1 MISFHDKKRQANK
14 KIDWESETTN
24 CGPTKCT
31 RIHCLAGPLVEDDTL
46 YIYVHSRLVV
56 TTLAEYPYEDLSIT
70 SRMVARVRSLPHGV
84 SPAYLPVRVLD
95 VTTPVSPAKSLDETP
110 QVPWWVIVLA
120 TLAGI
125 LILLLIIL
133 ILWKCGYFKRNRPEQ
148 HTGNSEDAQPLNPP
162 SGRNNHNGV
171 NGHNYNLYTRPYYP
185 GDEAL

>member
-1 MISFHDKKRQANK
+1 HLHSC
-14 KIDWESETTN
+14 EL
-24 CGPTKCT
+24 
-31 RIHCLAGPLVEDDTL
+31 CLVSYSCCVEGHL
-46 YIYVHSRLVV
+46 LQ
-56 TTLAEYPYEDLSIT
+56 YPYEDLSIT

-133 ILWKCGYFKRNRPEQ
+133 ILWKLGFFRRRRPQ
-148 HTGNSEDAQPLNPP
+148 SASD
-162 SGRNNHNGV
+162 
-171 NGHNYNLYTRPYYP
+171 
-185 GDEAL
+185 